1 MRSSDVSR
9 PLKGKLRYVNVED
22 KSVFRLRGRA
32 FYSFSD
38 EIKKMFA
45 GNKRYDIISFHNKKM
60 FVDYCSKYCS
70 DEHINIGVIG
80 FVESPEKLQLLNI
93 FLEEILNVLPNI
105 KLLVF
110 TQQKNI
116 NEVSLVV
123 AEKVD
128 GIIPINNN
136 MLLRINNN
144 TRRIIS
150 EHNLNIAIQKRN
162 RAVMFT
168 LFFII
173 FCIIS
178 IIMLII
184 LT

>member
-1 MRSSDVSR
+1 MSMYVTPSKNFINRSKQLHILCYDYR
-9 PLKGKLRYVNVED
+9 K
-22 KSVFRLRGRA
+22 
-32 FYSFSD
+32 SFSNK
-38 EIKKMFA
+38 IKKMFA

-60 FVDYCSKYCS
+60 FVDYCKKSCS

-93 FLEEILNVLPNI
+93 FLDEILNVLPNI

-116 NEVSLVV
+116 NEVSLEV

-128 GIIPINNN
+128 GVIPINNN
-136 MLLRINNN
+136 MLLRTNNN
-144 TRRIIS
+144 IKRIIS
-150 EHNLNIAIQKRN
+150 EHYLHLAAKKRN
-162 RAVMFT
+162 RI
-168 LFFII
+168 FIATISFLI

-178 IIMLII
+178 IIMFYR
-184 LT
+184 LTR